1 VSARLKEAMD
11 LLERAGDRRTVD
23 GYARYGI
30 VARRPLGVPMNRIQ
44 ALAKKLGTDHALAAA
59 LFKTGVYEA
68 QLLSAFVAD
77 PLKLTRAQM
86 DAWTRDFDNWGV
98 CDTLC
103 FKLYDRSPHAWSRV
117 AAWAAKKDE
126 FVKRSAFALLASL
139 ALHDKAAK
147 DAAFVKALPLC
158 EKAATD
164 DRNFVKKGV
173 SWALR
178 SIGRRNAAL
187 RARTFAL
194 STRLAASDDAS
205 ARWIGKDT
213 LKDLARKK

>member
-1 VSARLKEAMD
+1 MD
-11 LLERAGDRRTVD
+11 LLERAGDRRTIES
-23 GYARYGI
+23 YARYGI
-30 VARRPLGVPMNRIQ
+30 VARKPLGVPMNRIQ
-44 ALAKKLGTDHALAAA
+44 ALAKKLGTDHALATA

-68 QLLSAFVAD
+68 QLLCAFVAD
-77 PLKLTRAQM
+77 PSQLTRAQM
-86 DAWTRDFDNWGV
+86 DAWTRGFDNWGV

-103 FKLYDRSPHAWSRV
+103 FKLYDRSPHAWSRI
-117 AAWAAKKDE
+117 APWAAKQDE
-126 FVKRSAFALLASL
+126 FVRRSAFALLASL
-139 ALHDKAAK
+139 ALHDKAAR

-178 SIGRRNAAL
+178 SIGRRNASL
-187 RARTFAL
+187 RARTVTLA
-194 STRLAASDDAS
+194 TRLAASDDPT

-213 LKDLARKK
+213 LKDLARKR

>member
-11 LLERAGDRRTVD
+11 RLERAGDRRTIE
-23 GYARYGI
+23 GYRRYGI
-30 VARRPLGVPMNRIQ
+30 VAKKPLGVPMNRIQ
-44 ALAKKLGTDHALAAA
+44 ALARKLGTDHALAGA

-126 FVKRSAFALLASL
+126 FVRRSAFALLASL

-187 RARTFAL
+187 RARTVAL
-194 STRLAASDDAS
+194 STRLAASDDIT

>member
-1 VSARLKEAMD
+1 MD

>member
-1 VSARLKEAMD
+1 MAKIQAIAKR
-11 LLERAGDRRTVD
+11 
-23 GYARYGI
+23 
-30 VARRPLGVPMNRIQ
+30 LGV
-44 ALAKKLGTDHALAAA
+44 DHALALA
-59 LFKTGVYEA
+59 LWETEWYEA
-68 QLLSAFVAD
+68 RLLCAFVAD
-77 PLKLTRAQM
+77 AEVLTAAQM
-86 DAWTRDFDNWGV
+86 ERWTKDFDNWGV

-178 SIGRRNAAL
+178 SIGRRNASL
-187 RARTFAL
+187 RARTVTLA
-194 STRLAASDDAS
+194 TRLAASDDPT
-205 ARWIGKDT
+205 AR
-213 LKDLARKK
+213 

>member
-11 LLERAGDRRTVD
+11 LLERAGDRRTID
-23 GYARYGI
+23 GYARYSI

-44 ALAKKLGTDHALAAA
+44 ALAKTLGTDHALAAA

-178 SIGRRNAAL
+178 SIGRRNPDL
-187 RARTFAL
+187 RARTVAL
-194 STRLAASDDAS
+194 ATRLAASDDAS